1 MARLY
6 DNSLDY
12 LLLNDTSTV
21 MGKYLLCPS
30 WRQLALLQHVV
41 QGTATFQGA
50 MRFASLAL
58 FWQSHLVALSWLLCS
73 CFWAALFCFWPN
85 QLKMKMCNYSQFPVM
100 LNRRTCCLITG
111 KQYSYMVINE
121 EESRQALHIYKWR
134 LRVDKLKFCET
145 VANITEM
152 VLGLSTNIALRTE
165 SVQK

>member
-12 LLLNDTSTV
+12 LLLNETSTV

-58 FWQSHLVALSWLLCS
+58 FWQSHLAALSWLLCS
-73 CFWAALFCFWPN
+73 CF
-85 QLKMKMCNYSQFPVM
+85 
-100 LNRRTCCLITG
+100 
-111 KQYSYMVINE
+111 
-121 EESRQALHIYKWR
+121 
-134 LRVDKLKFCET
+134 
-145 VANITEM
+145 
-152 VLGLSTNIALRTE
+152 
-165 SVQK
+165 